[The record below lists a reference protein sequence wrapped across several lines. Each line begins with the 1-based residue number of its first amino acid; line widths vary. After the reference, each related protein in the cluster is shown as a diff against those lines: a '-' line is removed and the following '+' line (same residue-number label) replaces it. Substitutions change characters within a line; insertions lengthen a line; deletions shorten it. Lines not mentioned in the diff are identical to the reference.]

1 MRDESPDQKSR
12 LGYTVRH
19 TVLVLALFVVSPFLC
34 SQTPSPQLQ
43 HTRKEEV
50 DKRTEHSTCYAV
62 QVGAYKERAEA
73 GAMLEKLAEG
83 FPYRMTLTQVGTRD
97 NTWWRLRVLATARV
111 EALKISERLLAE
123 QGVQAW
129 IVPIPCAYSA
139 KGRLDRTIL
148 APHTETPEP
157 ANPALIKEV
166 VLPPRE
172 SHVSIAAPRAESP
185 ALSERTVWVATIAT
199 FLDTAFVV
207 LLIFIL
213 YFQRKQ
219 IREALRRSEQRR
231 MERRTPARVPLEL
244 SSLGEPSIQEITC
257 TENVSSHGARVV
269 TRSSWRLDEGV
280 LVTFLRGDLRIRAR
294 IAYLK
299 PSTGAFVVG
308 LQFSTG
314 DGSELAAL
322 PAVQIRGATQT
333 MGEICK
339 TKGGQI
345 SELLRENLTTHCGI
359 CDRDF
364 SLLSLPS

>member
-19 TVLVLALFVVSPFLC
+19 TVLVLALFVVTPFLC

-73 GAMLEKLAEG
+73 GAMLEKLTEG
-83 FPYRMTLTQVGTRD
+83 FPYLMMLTQVGTRD

-111 EALKISERLLAE
+111 EALKVSERLLAE

-139 KGRLDRTIL
+139 KGRLDRIIL

-157 ANPALIKEV
+157 ANPALNKEV
-166 VLPPRE
+166 VPA
-172 SHVSIAAPRAESP
+172 HVSIAAPRAESP

-257 TENVSSHGARVV
+257 TENVSSHGARVL
-269 TRSSWRLDEGV
+269 TRSIWRLDDGV
-280 LVTFLRGDLRIRAR
+280 LIKFLRGDLRIRAR

-322 PAVQIRGATQT
+322 PAVQIRGAAQVT

-339 TKGGQI
+339 TKGGQT
-345 SELLRENLTTHCGI
+345 SELLRENLNLTTHCGI

>member
-1 MRDESPDQKSR
+1 MRQ
-12 LGYTVRH
+12 
-19 TVLVLALFVVSPFLC
+19 TVLVLALFVVSPVLC

-50 DKRTEHSTCYAV
+50 DKGTEHSTCYAV

-73 GAMLEKLAEG
+73 GAMLEKLTEG
-83 FPYRMTLTQVGTRD
+83 FPYRMMLTQVSTRD

-111 EALKISERLLAE
+111 EALKVSERLLAE
-123 QGVQAW
+123 QGIQAS

-148 APHTETPEP
+148 APHTETPEA
-157 ANPALIKEV
+157 ANPALNKEV
-166 VLPPRE
+166 VPSPRE

-213 YFQRKQ
+213 CFQRKQ

-269 TRSSWRLDEGV
+269 TRSSWRLDDGV
-280 LVTFLRGDLRIRAR
+280 LVKFLRGDLRIRAR

-322 PAVQIRGATQT
+322 PAVQIRGATQVT
-333 MGEICK
+333 MGKICK
-339 TKGGQI
+339 LRYASCEQLRFI
-345 SELLRENLTTHCGI
+345 SRKLRTL
-359 CDRDF
+359 R
-364 SLLSLPS
+364 SLSQRT